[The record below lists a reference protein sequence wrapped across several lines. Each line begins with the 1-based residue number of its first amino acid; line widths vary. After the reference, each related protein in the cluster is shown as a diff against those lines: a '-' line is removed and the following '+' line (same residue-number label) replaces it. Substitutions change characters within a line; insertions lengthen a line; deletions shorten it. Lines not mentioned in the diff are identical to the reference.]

1 MYRSSSSKTAMRTAT
16 ALPRVA
22 ASLLVL
28 TIAVLISQVS
38 TAAQVSQTGQWQT
51 LPYTMPINPIHVAL
65 MHNGKVLI
73 VSGSGN
79 YPQDTD
85 YESAVWDPTAG
96 SITTQPLTW
105 DMFCNGMIGLADG
118 RIFVMG
124 GNLQYDPF
132 YGEAKTSVY
141 DPATG
146 QFTDMQP
153 MAHGRWYPTPTVLAD
168 GSVMVFSG
176 LSETGSTNSAV
187 EIYKVG
193 SGWSQQYIAPWVPP
207 LYPRMHL
214 LPNGTVFNSAPN
226 PVSNIFD
233 PSTQTWQMNVAA
245 TNYGGDRTYGSSVL
259 LPLTP
264 ANNYRPR
271 VFILGGGNPAT
282 NTTEV
287 IDLSAS
293 NPQWVWGPPMTQPR
307 IEMNATLLPNG
318 TILAVGGSVNDE
330 DLGSVSFTADLF
342 NVNSDTITQSSA
354 GSNAFAR
361 LYHSVELLL
370 PDATLLVAGGNPAR
384 GTYEPHM
391 EIYSPPYLFN
401 ADGTP
406 ATRPTITSVTPGV
419 VGYGTTFQV
428 SSPDAASISSVVLM
442 RLGSVTHA
450 FDMDQRMVGLNFT
463 VQGTTLTLTSPPNG
477 NIAPPGYY
485 LLFILNSSGVP
496 SVAQFVQIS
505 TDPANTPP
513 TGMIT
518 SPSSDITV
526 GVNDPVSFAGTGSD
540 RSGTIT
546 AYSWVFSGGTPS
558 VSNSA
563 VPGIVTFSSMGTFR
577 ASLTVTDSFGLTDPS
592 PETRTIT
599 VVPSFFLS
607 ASPSSQSVIAGG
619 SAAYDVV
626 TTPNIGFAGAISL
639 SASGLPA
646 GVTAAFN
653 PPSLTSG
660 SATMTLN
667 AGPTAVSGT
676 YIVTITGTS
685 GALNETA
692 TVTLVVS
699 PISIQPT
706 TVTLI
711 ANQIQP
717 FTVTN
722 AGNQAITWAINPT
735 VGSISS
741 AGVYLVPASISTT
754 QQITVTA
761 TEPDGV
767 TTAIAHITLASAAVS
782 FVGSDAGTQGSW
794 IGSYGAD
801 GYSVPNGVQNL
812 PSYASFSVS
821 GQSNYTWAASTTDV
835 RALQTPA
842 GSGRMASV
850 WYSAPSFTF
859 DLNLRDG
866 NTHQIA
872 LYALDWDNYQGGRA
886 EQIQILDASSGVVL
900 DTENLTGFQNGQYL
914 VWNVYGH
921 VKIVVTTTNSN
932 SNAALSGI
940 FFESSVIGVNVT
952 PQSPSLS
959 PGQIQQFSAAVVGT
973 PSKAVTWSISNASN
987 PGNPAPGSISSSGLY
1002 TAPATVVSPVNLMVT
1017 ATASDNVTLGTST
1030 LSLSAGTAPSGP
1042 TATYLGTD
1050 ATTQG
1055 GWIGTYGGDGYAIPN
1070 GAQSLP
1076 SYASFSVSGQSS
1088 YTWAASTADVRALQ
1102 TPGGVGRMASLW
1114 YSAPSFTMDVNL
1126 KDGNTHQIA
1135 LYALDWDNYQ
1145 GGRAEQIQILD
1156 ANTNNALDTRN
1167 ATSFQ
1172 NGQYL
1177 VWNINGHVKIV
1188 ITTTKGNSNAALS
1201 GIFFESSL
1209 IGVTVTP
1216 QSPSLSPGQNQ
1227 QFAAAVVGTPNKA
1240 VTWSVSNTS
1249 NPGNPAPGS
1258 ISSGGL
1264 YTAPASV
1271 AGAVNLIVT
1280 ATASDNV
1287 TVGTA
1292 TLSLEAGTAPS
1303 GPSATYLGIDTTTQ
1317 GNWIGAYGGDG
1328 YAIPNGAQSLPS
1340 YASFSVSGQSSYTW
1354 AGSTGDARALQTP
1367 SGASR
1372 MASLWFNASSFTMDV
1387 NLKDENTH
1395 QVALY
1400 ALDWDGYQGGRAEQI
1415 QILDASTNNVLDTRN
1430 VTGFQ
1435 NGQYL
1440 VWNINGHVK
1449 IVVTTTNP
1457 NSNAAIS
1464 GVFFESS
1471 LIGVSV
1477 TPQGASLT
1485 GGQTQQYSAQVTGT
1499 PNKTLTWTISN
1510 ASNPGNPAPGSI
1522 SSSGLYTAPA
1532 SVASAT
1538 NLTVTATAS
1547 DNATVGTA
1555 PLSLTAGTASSR
1567 ATATYMGTDATTQ
1580 GNWIGTYGGNGYVIP
1595 NGAQSSPSY
1604 ATFAVSGQSSYT
1616 WAASTADVRAL
1627 QNPGGSGRMASV
1639 WYNAPSFTL
1648 DVNMNDGNTHQLAL
1662 YALDWDN
1669 YEGGRAEQIQILDA
1683 STNNLLDTRN
1693 VTSFENGQYLVWN
1706 INGHVKIILTTTN
1719 PNSNAVISGVFF

>member
-1 MYRSSSSKTAMRTAT
+1 VYRPSSPKTVARTT
-16 ALPRVA
+16 TTFLRVTI
-22 ASLLVL
+22 SLLVL
-28 TIAVLISQVS
+28 TIAVLVSQVS

-79 YPQDTD
+79 YPPETD
-85 YESAVWDPTAG
+85 YESAVWDPNAG
-96 SITTQPLTW
+96 SIITQPLTW

-118 RIFVMG
+118 RIFIMG

-132 YGEAKTSVY
+132 FGEPKTSAY

-176 LSETGSTNSAV
+176 LSETGDTNPAV

-226 PVSNIFD
+226 PVSNIFN
-233 PSTQTWQMNVAA
+233 PATQTWQMNVAA

-293 NPQWVWGPPMTQPR
+293 NPQWAWGPPMTQPR

-318 TILAVGGSVNDE
+318 TILAVGGSLNDE
-330 DLGSVSFTADLF
+330 DLGSVSLTADLF

-370 PDATLLVAGGNPAR
+370 PDATVLVAGGNPVR
-384 GTYEPHM
+384 GDYEPHM
-391 EIYSPPYLFN
+391 EIYTPPYLFN
-401 ADGTP
+401 SDGTP
-406 ATRPTITSVTPGV
+406 ATRPTITSVTTGI
-419 VGYGTTFQV
+419 VGYGSTFQV
-428 SSPDAASISSVVLM
+428 SSPDAASILSVVMM

-463 VQGTTLTLTSPPNG
+463 AQGTTLTLTSPPNG

-496 SVAQFVQIS
+496 SVAKFVQIS
-505 TDPANTPP
+505 MDPTNAPP
-513 TGMIT
+513 TGTIT

-540 RSGTIT
+540 PSGTIT
-546 AYSWVFSGGTPS
+546 AYSWVFPDGTPS
-558 VSNSA
+558 VSSSA
-563 VPGIVTFSSMGTFR
+563 TPGIVTFSSKGKFR
-577 ASLTVTDSFGLTDPS
+577 TSLTVTDSFGLTDPS

-599 VVPSFFLS
+599 VVPSFSLS
-607 ASPSSQSVIAGG
+607 ASPSSQSVNAGD
-619 SAAYDVV
+619 STSYSVV
-626 TTPNIGFAGAISL
+626 ATPNSGFVGTIGF

-646 GVTAAFN
+646 GVTATFN

-660 SATMTLN
+660 STTMTLS
-667 AGPTAVSGT
+667 AGSTAVPGT
-676 YIVTITGTS
+676 YSVSVTGIS
-685 GALNETA
+685 GALNET
-692 TVTLVVS
+692 TTTTLVVS
-699 PISIQPT
+699 PISIQPANI
-706 TVTLI
+706 TLI
-711 ANQIQP
+711 ANQVQA
-717 FTVTN
+717 FTVLN
-722 AGNQAITWAINPT
+722 AGNQTIAWAINP
-735 VGSISS
+735 VIGNIST
-741 AGVYLVPASISTT
+741 AGVYTAPPNISTT

-767 TTAIAHITLASAAVS
+767 TTAIAHITLASAAAS

-794 IGSYGAD
+794 IGSYGAN
-801 GYSVPNGVQNL
+801 GYSIPNGAQNL
-812 PSYASFSVS
+812 PSYAKFSVS
-821 GQSNYTWAASTTDV
+821 GQSNYTWATSTTDM
-835 RALQTPA
+835 RALQTPS

-850 WYSAPSFTF
+850 WYSAPSFTL
-859 DLNLRDG
+859 DLNLQDG

-872 LYALDWDNYQGGRA
+872 LYAMDWDNYQGGRA
-886 EQIQILDASSGVVL
+886 EQFQLLDASNSAVL
-900 DTENLTGFQNGQYL
+900 DTQNLTGFQNGQYL

-940 FFESSVIGVNVT
+940 FFESPVIGVNVT
-952 PQSPSLS
+952 PQSPSLI
-959 PGQIQQFSAAVVGT
+959 PGQTEQFTAAVVGT
-973 PSKAVTWSISNASN
+973 PAKAVTWSISNASN

-1002 TAPATVVSPVNLMVT
+1002 TAPATVVSAVDLTVT
-1017 ATASDNVTLGTST
+1017 ATASDSVTVGTSMI
-1030 LSLSAGTAPSGP
+1030 SLSAGTAPSGP
-1042 TATYLGTD
+1042 TATYLGVDT
-1050 ATTQG
+1050 TTQG
-1055 GWIGTYGGDGYAIPN
+1055 SWIGSYGGDGYAIPN
-1070 GAQSLP
+1070 GAQNLP
-1076 SYASFSVSGQSS
+1076 SYASLTVSGQST
-1088 YTWAASTADVRALQ
+1088 YTWAASTADVRAPQ
-1102 TPGGVGRMASLW
+1102 TPGGAGRMASLW
-1114 YSAPSFTMDVNL
+1114 YSALSFTMDVNL
-1126 KDGNTHQIA
+1126 KDGNTHQVA
-1135 LYALDWDNYQ
+1135 LYALDWDGYQ
-1145 GGRAEQIQILD
+1145 GGRAEQIQILN
-1156 ANTNNALDTRN
+1156 ASTNNVLDTRN
-1167 ATSFQ
+1167 AMGFQ

-1188 ITTTKGNSNAALS
+1188 ITTTNPNSNAALS
-1201 GIFFESSL
+1201 GIFLGSSL
-1209 IGVTVTP
+1209 IGVSVTP
-1216 QSPSLSPGQNQ
+1216 QGASLSPGQNQ
-1227 QFAAAVVGTPNKA
+1227 QFAAAVVGTPNKT
-1240 VTWSVSNTS
+1240 VTWGVSNAS
-1249 NPGNPAPGS
+1249 NPGNPTPGS
-1258 ISSGGL
+1258 ISSSGL

-1271 AGAVNLIVT
+1271 ASAVNLIVT

-1292 TLSLEAGTAPS
+1292 TLSLAAGTAPS
-1303 GPSATYLGIDTTTQ
+1303 GPSATYLGIDKTTQ
-1317 GNWIGAYGGDG
+1317 GNWIGSYGGDG
-1328 YAIPNGAQSLPS
+1328 YAIPNGAQNVPS
-1340 YASFSVSGQSSYTW
+1340 YATFSVSGQSSYTW

-1372 MASLWFNASSFTMDV
+1372 IASLWFNAPSFTMDV
-1387 NLKDENTH
+1387 NLKDGITH

-1430 VTGFQ
+1430 ATGFQ

-1477 TPQGASLT
+1477 TPQGASLS

-1522 SSSGLYTAPA
+1522 SSSGLYTAPT

-1555 PLSLTAGTASSR
+1555 PLSLTAGTASSG

-1580 GNWIGTYGGNGYVIP
+1580 GNWIGTYGANGYAIP
-1595 NGAQSSPSY
+1595 NGAQSLPSY

-1616 WAASTADVRAL
+1616 WAASTTDVRAL

-1648 DVNMNDGNTHQLAL
+1648 DVNMKDGNTHQVAL
-1662 YALDWDN
+1662 YTLDWDN
-1669 YEGGRAEQIQILDA
+1669 YQGGRAEQVQILDA
-1683 STNNLLDTRN
+1683 STNAVLDTRN
-1693 VTSFENGQYLVWN
+1693 VTGFQNGQYLVWN
-1706 INGHVKIILTTTN
+1706 INGHVKIVLTTTN
-1719 PNSNAVISGVFF
+1719 SNSNAVISGVFF